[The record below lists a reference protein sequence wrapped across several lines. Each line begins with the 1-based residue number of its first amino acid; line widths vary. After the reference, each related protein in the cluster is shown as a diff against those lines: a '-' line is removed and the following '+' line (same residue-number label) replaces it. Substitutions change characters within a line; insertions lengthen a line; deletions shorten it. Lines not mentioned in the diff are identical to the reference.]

1 MSQLATSASASAS
14 APAPAPAPDADEA
27 VSGRQSRWESLK
39 PLVLDAVV
47 PTASYYLLSKGFGMS
62 TLAALAWSSVVPAGR
77 TLWGLVKER
86 RLNGFAA
93 LILVAGLVGLLL
105 SLLAGDPRLMLA
117 KDSGITATIGVAVLV
132 SVAVGRPLMTVG
144 LKPWV
149 TKRNPVRTAVWER
162 LVAERG
168 QFARM
173 ERAVALGAFGLAV
186 GALDAAM
193 NMLGVS
199 LQRTYGRSIML
210 GFHAAYSLGGIAGAS
225 IAWAGAH
232 WDLSLFVSYLP
243 VVVVLLP
250 AALVGSRWYVDAAAH
265 ATATATA
272 TATAGAEA
280 GDAGEGKGG
289 PVVFK
294 LLLPLCLV
302 MTFAYIGDSTVSNW
316 SAKYL
321 QDVLGSSE
329 EVSTVPYNVYMV
341 MTLLGRGLG
350 DLGVRRFGAV
360 AVVRVGSVVAALG
373 FAIVAAAPGAWTGIL
388 GFTVLGFGLSVIVPQ
403 TFAAAG
409 RQAFERHGPGA
420 SDAAVARLNVF
431 NYVGF
436 LIGSPLVGAL
446 GDAWNYRGAMLVP
459 MVLVLVTLLY
469 ARSFAPGAD
478 RYGDGHE
485 RPRTADV
492 GRGSNGL

>member
-1 MSQLATSASASAS
+1 MTDELRRGRASLALSFLVQGATFALLVTRI
-14 APAPAPAPDADEA
+14 PAIQDRYGISD
-27 VSGRQSRWESLK
+27 G
-39 PLVLDAVV
+39 
-47 PTASYYLLSKGFGMS
+47 LLPVF
-62 TLAALAWSSVVPAGR
+62 LAAVPILAGVGSVG
-77 TLWGLVKER
+77 TEWLVKR
-86 RLNGFAA
+86 VRPSRVLRWSQP
-93 LILVAGLVGLLL
+93 VV
-105 SLLAGDPRLMLA
+105 LLALLGVGAGDALWQ
-117 KDSGITATIGVAVLV
+117 V
-132 SVAVGRPLMTVG
+132 
-144 LKPWV
+144 
-149 TKRNPVRTAVWER
+149 
-162 LVAERG
+162 
-168 QFARM
+168 
-173 ERAVALGAFGLAV
+173 AVALGVFGLAV
-186 GALDAAM
+186 GALDASM

-199 LQRTYGRSIML
+199 LQRAYGRSIML

-250 AALVGSRWYVDAAAH
+250 AALVGSRWYVDAS
-265 ATATATA
+265 
-272 TATAGAEA
+272 AGAA
-280 GDAGEGKGG
+280 VGDGGEDKGG

-373 FAIVAAAPGAWTGIL
+373 FAVVAVAPGAWTGIL
-388 GFTVLGFGLSVIVPQ
+388 GFTVLGLGLCVIVPQ

-409 RQAFERHGPGA
+409 RLFPGA

-485 RPRTADV
+485 RPRTVDV